1 GTARMREVLI
11 AMRQGARFAGSEL
24 REVILP
30 QEVDL
35 ALRLVAQRM
44 RASGVALLREYAP
57 DVPLV
62 SCQPTLLGQVL
73 VNLLINAL
81 DAMAGQQG
89 AHLTVRVRS
98 GDRCA
103 LVEVED
109 TGPGIPDPLRSRIF
123 EPFFSTK
130 GESGNGL
137 GLWISSEIAR
147 MHGGELIA
155 LSGEKGAL
163 FRLTF
168 PAERSEEH
176 TSELQSP
183 CNLVCRLLLEKKK
196 NRIHRKRVIQ

>member
-1 GTARMREVLI
+1 
-11 AMRQGARFAGSEL
+11 
-24 REVILP
+24 
-30 QEVDL
+30 
-35 ALRLVAQRM
+35 M

-137 GLWISSEIAR
+137 GLWISSEIAQV
-147 MHGGELIA
+147 HGGELVA
-155 LSGEKGAL
+155 LAGARGAL
-163 FRLTF
+163 FRLSL
-168 PAERSEEH
+168 PIS
-176 TSELQSP
+176 S
-183 CNLVCRLLLEKKK
+183 
-196 NRIHRKRVIQ
+196 